1 MALHTARAASCAL
14 CASLGVGHWGGR
26 RALLSRPSG
35 RGGQDRWLF
44 DIQPGQRLRDRGAGR
59 MAEDLPELTR

>member
-1 MALHTARAASCAL
+1 M
-14 CASLGVGHWGGR
+14 
-26 RALLSRPSG
+26 LSRPSG